1 MPLVESKFTFK
12 QIALESKWTELP
24 KGQTKRS
31 TTQLTNSKLM
41 INRYNRQHDD
51 KDFSSWWGEGEGGE
65 SLAIH
70 LHHSQGKIQEV

>member
-1 MPLVESKFTFK
+1 MPLVESKFIFE

-41 INRYNRQHDD
+41 INRYNRQHHD
-51 KDFSSWWGEGEGGE
+51 KDFSFGGEGEGGE
-65 SLAIH
+65 RLAIH